1 VTSWGH
7 DPSEIPVT
15 GALTMLLDA
24 LQHSAILVQAIC
36 PGGEN
41 SAKTRML
48 PFPLATS
55 EGRRVTKVVLN
66 DVSL

>member
-1 VTSWGH
+1 LPKIFEVCSRLLVTSWGH

-36 PGGEN
+36 TGGE
-41 SAKTRML
+41 STARTKML
-48 PFPLATS
+48 PFPASS
-55 EGRRVTKVVLN
+55 EGE
-66 DVSL
+66 